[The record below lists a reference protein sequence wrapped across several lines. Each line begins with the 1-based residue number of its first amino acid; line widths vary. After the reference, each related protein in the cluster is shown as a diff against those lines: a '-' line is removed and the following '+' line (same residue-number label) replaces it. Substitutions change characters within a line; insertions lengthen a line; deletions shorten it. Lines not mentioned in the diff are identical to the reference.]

1 MVPKQL
7 LDCSFIPLELDKYME
22 MASQCIVL
30 DKYME
35 MTSLPWDPSLETI
48 TLGSLS
54 GNNNKSLPLESS
66 ETITMGS
73 LPGDPSLGTV
83 TRPLPRRRSTQYV
96 GVGGRR

>member
-1 MVPKQL
+1 M
-7 LDCSFIPLELDKYME
+7 
-22 MASQCIVL
+22 L

-35 MTSLPWDPSLETI
+35 MTSLHWDPILKI

-54 GNNNKSLPLESS
+54 GNNNRSLPLESS